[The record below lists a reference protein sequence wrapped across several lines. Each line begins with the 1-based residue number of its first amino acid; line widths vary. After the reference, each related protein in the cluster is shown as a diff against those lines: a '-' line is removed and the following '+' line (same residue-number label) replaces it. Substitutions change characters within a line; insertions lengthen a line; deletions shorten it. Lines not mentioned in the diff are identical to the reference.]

1 MDKTEYRAV
10 IKFLILDDKSAEQVE
25 ERLTDV
31 YAYPLLLQLSNTG
44 GMNSSMTE
52 RVLMMIPS

>member
-44 GMNSSMTE
+44 GMNSSMAE
-52 RVLMMIPS
+52 RV